1 MEIVNTSNPGHMYN
15 YVNSYITHPF
25 IFFTILAILVLY
37 VLSSLGTSTDS
48 NNSNGGGFIFIIIL
62 IGLVIVFVINAL
74 HINISTYIHGLFSP
88 ITKVDIV
95 VDHDSP
101 INSDRNTHNS
111 TIPVPEMKFKKQV
124 FNIPG
129 NYYTYDNAKALCT
142 AYGAKLATYD
152 EIEKAYNNG
161 AEWCNYGWS
170 ANQLALFPTQ
180 QKTYNTLQHKKG
192 HEHACGR
199 PGING
204 GYIAN
209 PEVKFGVNCFGNKP
223 IMTGEEEHLM
233 QVSTPYPETAE
244 DIAFQQTVNMMK
256 ANLSNILVSPF
267 NYNSW
272 S

>member
-1 MEIVNTSNPGHMYN
+1 MEIVNTSNPEHMYN

-37 VLSSLGTSTDS
+37 VLSSSLGTSDDS
-48 NNSNGGGFIFIIIL
+48 NNSNGGLLFIIIL
-62 IGLVIVFVINAL
+62 IGLVIIFAINVFNINV
-74 HINISTYIHGLFSP
+74 STYIHGLFSP
-88 ITKVDIV
+88 MAKVDIV
-95 VDHDSP
+95 VDHDIP
-101 INSDRNTHNS
+101 INNNNNNN
-111 TIPVPEMKFKKQV
+111 IPVPEMKLKKQV

-129 NYYTYDNAKALCT
+129 NYYTYNNAKALCT

-152 EIEKAYNNG
+152 EIEKAYSNG

-180 QKTYNTLQHKKG
+180 QQTYNTLQHKKG

-223 IMTGEEEHLM
+223 IMTAEEEHLM
-233 QVSTPYPETAE
+233 QVSTPYPDTAE
-244 DIAFQQTVNMMK
+244 DIAFQQTVNTMK